1 MRYTSLRSMD
11 ISNGNYIGCA
21 LFTQGCS
28 IHCKNCFSKQTW
40 DFNGGLEW
48 TDKEESILFDALSKS
63 YIKRFSILGGEP
75 LDQARDLY
83 VLLKKVKTKFPD
95 KIIWIYS
102 GRTFE
107 DNIKDQDKKNCVE
120 LCDIMVDGPFIDD
133 LKDFNLHYRGS
144 SNQRIIDIQKSIK
157 EKRIIEIKDI

>member
-48 TDKEESILFDALSKS
+48 TDKEESILFDILSKS

-75 LDQARDLY
+75 LDQADELY
-83 VLLKKVKTKFPD
+83 RLLSKVKDSFPD

-107 DNIKDQDKKNCVE
+107 DNIKDEAKLKCLSICNV
-120 LCDIMVDGPFIDD
+120 LVDGPFIDK
-133 LKDFNLHYRGS
+133 LKDVNLLYRGS
-144 SNQRIIDIQKSIK
+144 SNQRIIDIQRSLK
-157 EKRIIEIKDI
+157 EKRIVEIKDL